1 MTLSVFSYGFRP
13 FFLGAGIYATLAVP
27 AALCAYLGLV
37 EWPADWPVGLWHAHE
52 MLFGYA
58 VAAVVGFMLTAVP
71 GWQKSEPV
79 AGPRLA
85 ALAAVWLAGRLA
97 MWGAGWLPAWLV
109 TALDVAFLPLVIAL
123 GLPALW
129 LARSRRHRLFLAVL
143 GLLTLANVTVHAEA
157 AGFIVG
163 DFGIDLALDTL
174 ALTIAILGGRVVPAF
189 TTGALKSAGLRDAV
203 APNPIADRV
212 ALATVAAFVAADVV
226 ANLWPGAAPAAGG
239 VALAAAAAN
248 GWRMAGWATRHTL
261 GAPIVWVLHLGY
273 AWLVIGLAA
282 KGLAGLG
289 MIELVAAQHLLAIG
303 AIGTMTLAIMTRAG
317 LGHTGRPIVAPPAIV
332 AAYGLVSLAAISRV
346 VATSAFAVPA
356 LVTAAAAWTL
366 AFGLF
371 TAVYWPILTRPR
383 PDGRPG

>member
-1 MTLSVFSYGFRP
+1 MTPAVFGYGFRP
-13 FFLGAGIYATLAVP
+13 FFLGAGVYATLAVP
-27 AALCAYLGLV
+27 AALCAHLGLV
-37 EWPADWPVGLWHAHE
+37 EWPADWPLGLWHAHE

-58 VAAVVGFMLTAVP
+58 VAAVAGYMLTAVP
-71 GWQKSEPV
+71 GWQKSDPV

-85 ALAAVWLAGRLA
+85 ALAAVWLGGRLA

-109 TALDVAFLPLVIAL
+109 ATLDVAFLPLLIAI

-129 LARSRRHRLFLAVL
+129 LARARRNRLFLAVL
-143 GLLTLANVTVHAEA
+143 GLLALANAAVHAEA
-157 AGFIVG
+157 AGVIDG

-174 ALTIAILGGRVVPAF
+174 ALTIAVLGGRVVPAF

-203 APNPIADRV
+203 APNPIADSV
-212 ALATVAAFVAADVV
+212 ALAAVAAFVAAD
-226 ANLWPGAAPAAGG
+226 AAAHIWPGAAPAAVV
-239 VALAAAAAN
+239 VALMAAAAN
-248 GWRMAGWATRHTL
+248 AWRMAGWATRHTL

-273 AWLVIGLAA
+273 AWLVVGLAA

-289 MIELVAAQHLLAIG
+289 VIEPVAAQHLLAIG

-317 LGHTGRPIVAPPAIV
+317 LGHTGRPIVAPPVIV
-332 AAYGLVSLAAISRV
+332 AAYGLVTLAALSRV
-346 VATSAFAVPA
+346 VAASAFAVPA
-356 LVTAAAAWTL
+356 LVVAAAAWTL

-371 TAVYWPILTRPR
+371 TAVFWPILTRPR